1 MNKERKVNMRKEK
14 EIQKLVENLKE
25 ATEKSEVSTKKG
37 VRAFY
42 KLIRKFKKAVKRG
55 FLPTEKG
62 ELRDLL
68 QNAGVTDADVTDPF
82 SGGVRGFV
90 EYLTAFL

>member
-1 MNKERKVNMRKEK
+1 MNREERANMRKEK
-14 EIQKLVENLKE
+14 AVEKLVTNLKE

-42 KLIRKFKKAVKRG
+42 KLIRDFKKAVKRG
-55 FLPTEKG
+55 FLPTGKG

-68 QNAGVTDADVTDPF
+68 TNAGVTDDDVIDPF